1 MKFLDKLNN
10 ILDKLYTNQE
20 SMIYFYI
27 ALGALAALLILLIII
42 TSIRI
47 KKTQKKINKSDEVV
61 VETGTPKTEETPEVK
76 LETTEVKKEEP
87 VVAEPVITEVP
98 TTEPIKEETK
108 EEEPAYKSEVTIKQ
122 EETPTGVQTENT
134 VEPVIEPVIEP
145 VVETVKEEP
154 VVPVTEELP
163 EIELPKINENKES
176 DDISKLIN
184 SNDEPIVLTDAS
196 ISELPTEEV
205 KTKESELEQTKT
217 LVDLRNRLNNIRQK

>member
-10 ILDKLYTNQE
+10 VLDKLYTNQE

-27 ALGALAALLILLIII
+27 ALGALAAILILLIII

-61 VETGTPKTEETPEVK
+61 VETGTPNTEETPEVK

-87 VVAEPVITEVP
+87 VITEVP
-98 TTEPIKEETK
+98 TTEPIKEEIK

-122 EETPTGVQTENT
+122 EETPTEVQTENT

-163 EIELPKINENKES
+163 EIELPKITETSE
-176 DDISKLIN
+176 DEISKLIN
-184 SNDEPIVLTDAS
+184 SNEEPEVITDAP
-196 ISELPTEEV
+196 ISDLPIEEP
-205 KTKESELEQTKT
+205 KPEEPKLEQTQT
-217 LVDLRNRLNNIRQK
+217 LDDLRNRLNNIRHK

>member
-10 ILDKLYTNQE
+10 VLDKLYTNQE

-27 ALGALAALLILLIII
+27 ALGALAAILILLIII

-87 VVAEPVITEVP
+87 VINEVP
-98 TTEPIKEETK
+98 TTEPIKEEIK

-122 EETPTGVQTENT
+122 EETPTEVQTENT

-163 EIELPKINENKES
+163 EIELPKITETSE
-176 DDISKLIN
+176 DEISKLIN
-184 SNDEPIVLTDAS
+184 SNEEPEVITDAP
-196 ISELPTEEV
+196 ISVLPIEEP
-205 KTKESELEQTKT
+205 KQEEPKLEQTQT
-217 LVDLRNRLNNIRQK
+217 LDDLRNRLNNIRHK

>member
-10 ILDKLYTNQE
+10 VLDKLYTNQE

-27 ALGALAALLILLIII
+27 ALGALAAILILLIII

-61 VETGTPKTEETPEVK
+61 VETGTPKEVTPEVK

-87 VVAEPVITEVP
+87 VVSEPVITEVP
-98 TTEPIKEETK
+98 TTEPIKEEIK

-122 EETPTGVQTENT
+122 EETPTEVQTENT
-134 VEPVIEPVIEP
+134 VEPVVEPVIEP

-163 EIELPKINENKES
+163 EIELPKITETSE
-176 DDISKLIN
+176 DEISKLIN
-184 SNDEPIVLTDAS
+184 SNEEPEVITDAP
-196 ISELPTEEV
+196 ISDLPIEEP
-205 KTKESELEQTKT
+205 KPEEPKLEQTQT
-217 LVDLRNRLNNIRQK
+217 LDDLRNRLNNIRHK

>member
-10 ILDKLYTNQE
+10 VLDKLYTNQE

-27 ALGALAALLILLIII
+27 ALGSLAAILILLIII

-87 VVAEPVITEVP
+87 VITEVP

-122 EETPTGVQTENT
+122 EETPTEVQTENT
-134 VEPVIEPVIEP
+134 VEPVVEPVIEP

-154 VVPVTEELP
+154 VIPVTEELP
-163 EIELPKINENKES
+163 EIELPKITETSE
-176 DDISKLIN
+176 DEISKLIN
-184 SNDEPIVLTDAS
+184 SNEEPEVITDAP
-196 ISELPTEEV
+196 ISVLPIEEP
-205 KTKESELEQTKT
+205 KQEEPKLEQTQT
-217 LVDLRNRLNNIRQK
+217 LDDLRNRLNNIRHK

>member
-27 ALGALAALLILLIII
+27 ALGALAAFLIILIII

-47 KKTQKKINKSDEVV
+47 KKTQKKIAKSDEVL
-61 VETGTPKTEETPEVK
+61 VETGTPKEVTPEIK
-76 LETTEVKKEEP
+76 TEPSEVKPEP
-87 VVAEPVITEVP
+87 NELV
-98 TTEPIKEETK
+98 K
-108 EEEPAYKSEVTIKQ
+108 EEEPQITEKPAVEQHIMDEPVYKSEPAPLI
-122 EETPTGVQTENT
+122 EDTPIEVQTEKT
-134 VEPVIEPVIEP
+134 IEPITEP
-145 VVETVKEEP
+145 VVETIKEEP
-154 VVPVTEELP
+154 IIEELP
-163 EIELPKINENKES
+163 EMELPKINENKES

-205 KTKESELEQTKT
+205 KTEESDLEQTKT

>member
-10 ILDKLYTNQE
+10 VLDKLYTNQE

-27 ALGALAALLILLIII
+27 ALGALAAILILLIII

-87 VVAEPVITEVP
+87 VINEVP
-98 TTEPIKEETK
+98 TTEPIKEEIK

-122 EETPTGVQTENT
+122 EETPTEVQTENT

-163 EIELPKINENKES
+163 EIELPKITETSE
-176 DDISKLIN
+176 DEISKLIN
-184 SNDEPIVLTDAS
+184 SNEEPEVITDAP
-196 ISELPTEEV
+196 ISDLPIEEP
-205 KTKESELEQTKT
+205 KPEEPKLEQTQT
-217 LVDLRNRLNNIRQK
+217 LDDLRNRLNNIRHK

>member
-20 SMIYFYI
+20 SMIYFYV

-87 VVAEPVITEVP
+87 VVSEPVITEAP
-98 TTEPIKEETK
+98 TTEPIKEEIK

-122 EETPTGVQTENT
+122 EETPTEVQTENT
-134 VEPVIEPVIEP
+134 VEPVVEPVIEP

-196 ISELPTEEV
+196 ISELPTEEA
-205 KTKESELEQTKT
+205 KTEESELEQTKT

>member
-20 SMIYFYI
+20 SMIYFYV

-47 KKTQKKINKSDEVV
+47 KKTQKKIDKSDEVL

-98 TTEPIKEETK
+98 TTEPIKEEIK
-108 EEEPAYKSEVTIKQ
+108 EEDPAYKSEVTIKQ

-145 VVETVKEEP
+145 VVETVKEEL

-196 ISELPTEEV
+196 ISELPAEKV
-205 KTKESELEQTKT
+205 KTEESELEQTKT

>member
-10 ILDKLYTNQE
+10 VLDKLYTNQE

-27 ALGALAALLILLIII
+27 ALGALAAILILLIII

-87 VVAEPVITEVP
+87 VINEVP
-98 TTEPIKEETK
+98 TTEPIKEEIK

-122 EETPTGVQTENT
+122 EETATEVQTENT

-163 EIELPKINENKES
+163 EIELPKITETSE
-176 DDISKLIN
+176 DEISKLIN
-184 SNDEPIVLTDAS
+184 SNEEPEVITDAP
-196 ISELPTEEV
+196 ISDLPIEEP
-205 KTKESELEQTKT
+205 KPEEPKLEQTQT
-217 LVDLRNRLNNIRQK
+217 LDDLRNRLNNIRHK

>member
-10 ILDKLYTNQE
+10 VLDKLYTNQE

-27 ALGALAALLILLIII
+27 ALGALAAILILLIII

-61 VETGTPKTEETPEVK
+61 VETGTPNTEETPEVK

-98 TTEPIKEETK
+98 TTKPIKEETK

-122 EETPTGVQTENT
+122 EETPTEVQTENT
-134 VEPVIEPVIEP
+134 VEPVIEPVIE
-145 VVETVKEEP
+145 TVKEEP
-154 VVPVTEELP
+154 VVSVTEELP
-163 EIELPKINENKES
+163 EIELPKITETSE
-176 DDISKLIN
+176 DEISKLIN
-184 SNDEPIVLTDAS
+184 SNEEPEVITDAP
-196 ISELPTEEV
+196 ISVLPIEEP
-205 KTKESELEQTKT
+205 KPEEPKLEQTQT
-217 LVDLRNRLNNIRQK
+217 LDDLRNRLNNIRHK

>member
-76 LETTEVKKEEP
+76 LETTEVKKP
-87 VVAEPVITEVP
+87 EPVITEVP

-122 EETPTGVQTENT
+122 EEAPTGVQTENT

-163 EIELPKINENKES
+163 EIELPKMTETSE
-176 DDISKLIN
+176 DEISRLIN

-196 ISELPTEEV
+196 ISELPTEEA
-205 KTKESELEQTKT
+205 KTEESELEQTKT

>member
-10 ILDKLYTNQE
+10 VLDKLYTNQE

-27 ALGALAALLILLIII
+27 ALGALAAILILLIII

-87 VVAEPVITEVP
+87 VITEVP
-98 TTEPIKEETK
+98 TTEPIKEEIK

-122 EETPTGVQTENT
+122 EETPTEVQTENT

-163 EIELPKINENKES
+163 EIELPKITETSE
-176 DDISKLIN
+176 DEISKLIN
-184 SNDEPIVLTDAS
+184 SNEEPEVITDAP
-196 ISELPTEEV
+196 ISDLPIEEP
-205 KTKESELEQTKT
+205 KPEEPKLEQTQT
-217 LVDLRNRLNNIRQK
+217 LVDLRNRLNNIRHK

>member
-98 TTEPIKEETK
+98 TTEPIKEET
-108 EEEPAYKSEVTIKQ
+108 
-122 EETPTGVQTENT
+122 PTGVQTENT

-205 KTKESELEQTKT
+205 KTEESELEQTKT

>member
-10 ILDKLYTNQE
+10 VLDKLYTNQE

-27 ALGALAALLILLIII
+27 ALGALAAILILLIII

-61 VETGTPKTEETPEVK
+61 VETGTPKTEETP
-76 LETTEVKKEEP
+76 TE
-87 VVAEPVITEVP
+87 
-98 TTEPIKEETK
+98 
-108 EEEPAYKSEVTIKQ
+108 
-122 EETPTGVQTENT
+122 VQTENT

-163 EIELPKINENKES
+163 EIELPKITETSE
-176 DDISKLIN
+176 DEISKLIN
-184 SNDEPIVLTDAS
+184 SNEEPEVITDAP
-196 ISELPTEEV
+196 ISDLPIEEP
-205 KTKESELEQTKT
+205 KPEEPKLEQTQT
-217 LVDLRNRLNNIRQK
+217 LDDLRNRLNNIRHK

>member
-10 ILDKLYTNQE
+10 VLDKLYTNQE

-27 ALGALAALLILLIII
+27 ALGALAAILILLIII

-47 KKTQKKINKSDEVV
+47 KKTQKKIAKSDEVLI
-61 VETGTPKTEETPEVK
+61 ETGTPKEVTPEIK
-76 LETTEVKKEEP
+76 TEPTEVKPEPNELVKEEPQIIEEP
-87 VVAEPVITEVP
+87 VVEQPLMDEPV
-98 TTEPIKEETK
+98 
-108 EEEPAYKSEVTIKQ
+108 YKSEPVPLV
-122 EETPTGVQTENT
+122 EDTPKEVQTENT
-134 VEPVIEPVIEP
+134 IEPITEP
-145 VVETVKEEP
+145 VVKTIKEESII
-154 VVPVTEELP
+154 EELP
-163 EIELPKINENKES
+163 EMELPKINENKES

-205 KTKESELEQTKT
+205 KTEESELEQTKT

>member
-10 ILDKLYTNQE
+10 ILDKWYTNQE

-98 TTEPIKEETK
+98 TTEPIKEEIK

-122 EETPTGVQTENT
+122 EETPTEVQTENT

-196 ISELPTEEV
+196 ISELPTEEA
-205 KTKESELEQTKT
+205 KTEESELEQTKT

>member
-10 ILDKLYTNQE
+10 VLDKLYTNQE

-27 ALGALAALLILLIII
+27 ALGALAAILILLIII

-61 VETGTPKTEETPEVK
+61 VETGTPNTEETPEVK
-76 LETTEVKKEEP
+76 LETTEVKKEK
-87 VVAEPVITEVP
+87 PVITEVP
-98 TTEPIKEETK
+98 TTEPIKEEIK

-122 EETPTGVQTENT
+122 EETPTEVKTENT
-134 VEPVIEPVIEP
+134 VEPVVEPVIEP

-163 EIELPKINENKES
+163 EIELPKITETSE
-176 DDISKLIN
+176 DEISKLIN
-184 SNDEPIVLTDAS
+184 SNEEPEVITDAP
-196 ISELPTEEV
+196 ISDLPIEEP
-205 KTKESELEQTKT
+205 KPEEPKLEQTQT
-217 LVDLRNRLNNIRQK
+217 LDDLRNRLNNIRHK

>member
-27 ALGALAALLILLIII
+27 ALGALAAILILLIII

-47 KKTQKKINKSDEVV
+47 KKTQKKIDKSDEVL
-61 VETGTPKTEETPEVK
+61 VETGTSKEVTPEIKTEP
-76 LETTEVKKEEP
+76 TEVKPEASELVKEEPQIIEEP
-87 VVAEPVITEVP
+87 VVEQ
-98 TTEPIKEETK
+98 PII
-108 EEEPAYKSEVTIKQ
+108 EPAPLIEDNPI
-122 EETPTGVQTENT
+122 EVQTENT
-134 VEPVIEPVIEP
+134 IEPITEP
-145 VVETVKEEP
+145 VVETIKEEP
-154 VVPVTEELP
+154 IIEELP
-163 EIELPKINENKES
+163 EMELPKINENKES

-205 KTKESELEQTKT
+205 KTEESELEQTKT

>member
-27 ALGALAALLILLIII
+27 ALGALAAILILLIII

-47 KKTQKKINKSDEVV
+47 KKTQKKIAKSDEVL
-61 VETGTPKTEETPEVK
+61 VETGTSKEVTPEVK

-163 EIELPKINENKES
+163 EMELPKINENKES

-205 KTKESELEQTKT
+205 KTEESELEQTKT

>member
-27 ALGALAALLILLIII
+27 ALGALAAILILLIII

-98 TTEPIKEETK
+98 TTEPIKEEIK

-122 EETPTGVQTENT
+122 EETPTEVQTENT

-163 EIELPKINENKES
+163 EIELPKITETSE
-176 DDISKLIN
+176 DEISKLIN
-184 SNDEPIVLTDAS
+184 SNEEPEVITDAP
-196 ISELPTEEV
+196 ISDLPIEEP
-205 KTKESELEQTKT
+205 KPEEPKLEQTQT
-217 LVDLRNRLNNIRQK
+217 LDDLRNRLNNIRHK

>member
-10 ILDKLYTNQE
+10 VFDKLYTNQE

-27 ALGALAALLILLIII
+27 ALGALAAILILLIII

-98 TTEPIKEETK
+98 TTEPIKEEIK

-122 EETPTGVQTENT
+122 EETPTEVQTENT

-163 EIELPKINENKES
+163 EIELPKITETSE
-176 DDISKLIN
+176 DEISKLIN
-184 SNDEPIVLTDAS
+184 SNEEPEVITDAP
-196 ISELPTEEV
+196 ISVLPIEEP
-205 KTKESELEQTKT
+205 KQEEPKLEQTQT
-217 LVDLRNRLNNIRQK
+217 LDDLRNRLNNIRHK

>member
-10 ILDKLYTNQE
+10 VLDKLYTNQE

-27 ALGALAALLILLIII
+27 ALGALAAILILLIII

-87 VVAEPVITEVP
+87 VITEVP
-98 TTEPIKEETK
+98 TTEPIKEEIK

-122 EETPTGVQTENT
+122 EETPAEVQTENT
-134 VEPVIEPVIEP
+134 VEPVVEPVIEP

-154 VVPVTEELP
+154 VIPVTEELP
-163 EIELPKINENKES
+163 EIELPKITETSE
-176 DDISKLIN
+176 DEISKLIN
-184 SNDEPIVLTDAS
+184 SNEEPEVITDAP
-196 ISELPTEEV
+196 ISVLPIEEP
-205 KTKESELEQTKT
+205 KQEEPKLEQTQT
-217 LVDLRNRLNNIRQK
+217 LDDLRNRLNNIRHK

>member
-20 SMIYFYI
+20 SMIYFYV

-47 KKTQKKINKSDEVV
+47 KKTQKKINKSDEIV

-76 LETTEVKKEEP
+76 LETPEVKKEEP
-87 VVAEPVITEVP
+87 VVAEPVITEVQ

-205 KTKESELEQTKT
+205 KTEESELEQTKT

>member
-122 EETPTGVQTENT
+122 EEIPTGVQTENT

-205 KTKESELEQTKT
+205 KTAESELEQTKT